1 MQQIR
6 AWRSISCAKR
16 TSLIKRYC
24 RLVLYLC
31 FLSKRSVKREKLPS
45 LPIVHK
51 AICVYNGA
59 TITST
64 PVIEGDHQNFKCWN
78 YTITQRVQVAKMDFG
93 CLFFYRRDYMETIRV
108 IIVDE
113 QPLFREGI
121 RATLERMGDCV
132 ILGES
137 TDAAEVLEMAR
148 ASNPDVAL
156 IDAGLITSD
165 PLEIARQLRHIA
177 PRMAIIILTPSEDEE
192 RLFQSIKV
200 GAAAYYTRNITPDE
214 LAEAVRKVS
223 HGEYLI
229 NDDVLSKPQLASR
242 VLKSFR
248 ELTVEEED
256 NGTRDLYSPLS
267 SREVE
272 ILDYI
277 ARGNSNKEIAKS
289 LKISDQTVKNH
300 ITSIL
305 KKLSVNDRTAA
316 VVHALRH
323 GWIKMHD
330 S

>member
-1 MQQIR
+1 
-6 AWRSISCAKR
+6 
-16 TSLIKRYC
+16 
-24 RLVLYLC
+24 
-31 FLSKRSVKREKLPS
+31 
-45 LPIVHK
+45 
-51 AICVYNGA
+51 
-59 TITST
+59 
-64 PVIEGDHQNFKCWN
+64 
-78 YTITQRVQVAKMDFG
+78 MD
-93 CLFFYRRDYMETIRV
+93 TIRV

-200 GAAAYYTRNITPDE
+200 GAAAYYTRSITPDE